1 MSLANKKGVDIGDHN
16 GDIDLAAVKRAG
28 YDFVMIKCGFGSDY
42 ASQDDHQFESNVR
55 KAEKLGMPW
64 GAWLYSYALNEDQAR
79 SELSH
84 ILRLIKG
91 KKPTMPIAL
100 DVEDS
105 DGYRARNGGWNFKNV
120 TACTRI
126 VIDGLRAAGYYPMLY
141 TGFEEIENYIS
152 EDIWKNV
159 DLWFPHWASKC
170 GYTGNNLGIWQYGGE
185 INIIESNSIP
195 GVGVIDKDLCYK
207 DYPTIIK
214 NGGWNGWKKS
224 DKVLDTDGYR
234 YKDRELGVLALKE
247 MLIQAKRLKIT
258 TQGMDENGVF
268 GDGTQIAVNQVLKK
282 GGYEQNGIAGEKFIK
297 YLAKLINEKL

>member
-1 MSLANKKGVDIGDHN
+1 MSLVNKKGVDIGDHN

-28 YDFVMIKCGFGSDY
+28 FDFVMIKCGYGSDWTN
-42 ASQDDHQFESNVR
+42 QDDHQFEANVR
-55 KAEKLGMPW
+55 KAERLGMPW

-79 SELSH
+79 SELAH
-84 ILRLIKG
+84 ILRLLKD

-105 DGYRARNGGWNFKNV
+105 DGYRAKNGGWNFQNV

-126 VIDGLRAAGYYPMLY
+126 VLNGLRAAGYYPLLY

-152 EDIWKNV
+152 EDVWKTV

-170 GYTGNNLGIWQYGGE
+170 GYKGDNLGIWQYGGE
-185 INIIESNSIP
+185 INIIEDNSIP
-195 GVGVIDKDLCYK
+195 GVGVIDKNICYK

-214 NGGWNGWKKS
+214 SGDYNGWAPAN
-224 DKVLDTDGYR
+224 VLDVTGY
-234 YKDRELGVLALKE
+234 KFLDRSTGVLALKE
-247 MLIQAKRLKIT
+247 MLLIARKLGIT
-258 TQGMDENGVF
+258 TQGMDENGTF

-282 GGYEQNGIAGEKFIK
+282 GGYEQNGIAGDNFIK
-297 YLAKLINEKL
+297 YLAKLIKQKF